1 MEITDAGQRSTPVAG
16 SLLSQAAA
24 GEQVVHPPVW
34 FMRQAGRSLPEY
46 RRLRAGTAM
55 LQSCRT
61 PDLVTEI
68 TLQPVRRHGV
78 DAAIFF
84 SDIVVPLVA
93 VDLDIEI
100 VPGTGPVVASPIR
113 TAADVAALRRLE
125 HSDVP
130 DIAQSVR
137 QLVAELGGT
146 PLIGF
151 AGAPYT
157 LASYLVEGGPSKDHA
172 RTKALMYSEPAL
184 WHSLLARLADIS
196 ATFLQVQLEAGASA
210 IQLFDSWAGGLSA
223 ADYAEYVLP
232 HSAAVFDALAEH
244 PVPKI
249 HFGVGTGELL
259 DLMRSA
265 GASVVGVDWRTP
277 LDVAAERI
285 GGRTPVQGNLDP
297 AVLLADWPVI
307 ERAVR
312 RIVDEGRRA
321 PGHIFNLGH
330 GVLPETDPEVL
341 TRVVELVH
349 SL

>member
-1 MEITDAGQRSTPVAG
+1 MAPMTDTAATPTTAR
-16 SLLSQAAA
+16 SLLVRAAA
-24 GEQVVHPPVW
+24 GERVDHPPVW

-46 RRLRAGTAM
+46 RALRAGTSM
-55 LQSCRT
+55 LQACRT

-93 VDLDIEI
+93 VGLDIEI
-100 VPGTGPVVASPIR
+100 VPGTGPVVAEPIR
-113 TAADVAALRRLE
+113 SAQDVQRVGELTAADVP
-125 HSDVP
+125 DV
-130 DIAQSVR
+130 AESVR
-137 QLVAELGGT
+137 RLVAELGDI

-157 LASYLVEGGPSKDHA
+157 LASYLIEGGPSKDHA
-172 RTKALMYSEPAL
+172 RTKALMLSQPSL
-184 WHSLLARLADIS
+184 WHALLDRLAGIS
-196 ATFLQVQLEAGASA
+196 ATFLRVQLDAGAAA

-223 ADYAEYVLP
+223 ADYTEYVLP
-232 HSAAVFDALAEH
+232 HSRRVFDELTGY

-249 HFGVGTGELL
+249 HFGVGTAELL
-259 DLMRSA
+259 DPMRSA

-277 LDVAAERI
+277 LDVAAARI

-307 ERAVR
+307 EREVR
-312 RIVDEGRRA
+312 RVVAEGRRC

-330 GVLPETDPEVL
+330 GVPPDTDPDVL
-341 TRVVELVH
+341 TRIVELVH